1 MIWSLF
7 LGLVRYRSM
16 TLRSLTKATFDTIE
30 TTASVL
36 FIVTAASIFAWLLT
50 VSNTAQILSDLILSL
65 TGGRGLSGLAILY
78 GILYDLT
85 EPVLR
90 PIRRLLPPLRVGA
103 VALDLSPLIVFV
115 LIALLRQVVSTS

>member
-1 MIWSLF
+1 VW
-7 LGLVRYRSM
+7 
-16 TLRSLTKATFDTIE
+16 
-30 TTASVL
+30 
-36 FIVTAASIFAWLLT
+36 
-50 VSNTAQILSDLILSL
+50 ILSLLLSLYWLVLLGRIVMDLILSL
-65 TGGRGLSGLAILY
+65 TGGRGLAGLAILY

>member
-1 MIWSLF
+1 VLLLSLLLSLYWLIL
-7 LGLVRYRSM
+7 LGR
-16 TLRSLTKATFDTIE
+16 
-30 TTASVL
+30 
-36 FIVTAASIFAWLLT
+36 IVM
-50 VSNTAQILSDLILSL
+50 DLILSL

-85 EPVLR
+85 EPILR